1 MDPDITP
8 AAAYDPAPRIAP
20 ERKMTS
26 EAVRELVTAEL
37 TPRQFGL
44 LGRKDAK
51 DTQTRLMSEFFDS
64 TLDFLGSGW
73 S

>member
-1 MDPDITP
+1 
-8 AAAYDPAPRIAP
+8 
-20 ERKMTS
+20 MTS